1 MLNSSKLDE
10 PVGAG
15 ASRRRKTTL
24 KNGQDFFGGVY
35 SQNWFSHA
43 FMISLHGASVF
54 ELGS

>member
-15 ASRRRKTTL
+15 ASRRRKTAL
-24 KNGQDFFGGVY
+24 KNGQDLFGGVY
-35 SQNWFSHA
+35 SQNWFSYA

>member
-35 SQNWFSHA
+35 TGVPPLKLLQ
-43 FMISLHGASVF
+43 
-54 ELGS
+54 